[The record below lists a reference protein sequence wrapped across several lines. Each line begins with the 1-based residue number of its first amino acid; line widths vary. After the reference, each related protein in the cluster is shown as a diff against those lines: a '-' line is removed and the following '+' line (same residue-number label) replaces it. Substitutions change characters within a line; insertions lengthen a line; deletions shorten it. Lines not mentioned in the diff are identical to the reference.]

1 MISNAKNR
9 LYQFNTVV
17 VKFSLD
23 NSLQTLTPHS
33 KADFEICM
41 ERRMDHCWNSSET
54 SVPQWS
60 KETKLELSLADK
72 NVAG

>member
-1 MISNAKNR
+1 MKINYFFLFYIDR
-9 LYQFNTVV
+9 LKEMQIQIDSDKQNQNV
-17 VKFSLD
+17 
-23 NSLQTLTPHS
+23 
-33 KADFEICM
+33 EICM

>member
-1 MISNAKNR
+1 MQIQNDSDKQNQN
-9 LYQFNTVV
+9 V
-17 VKFSLD
+17 
-23 NSLQTLTPHS
+23 
-33 KADFEICM
+33 EICM